1 MNRDQLLAPVF
12 VEMADSLT
20 EDFDVLEFLQ
30 RLCGHCMELLS
41 IEAAGVMLADADDV
55 LRVLAA
61 SDEYTRL
68 LELFALQ
75 HMEGPC
81 QECYRTGTPTT
92 SVDLTT
98 DKAARDWPNFTP
110 AARQG
115 GLAGANA
122 LPLKLRGRTIG
133 VLGLFRASPLPL
145 SADDLA
151 LGQALADVATIA
163 VLQQRTIVAIETE
176 RDQLQHALHSRIAVE
191 QAKGVLAERWNTT
204 PDTAFQTLRAY
215 ARAHQQSL
223 TALAMSITDGSF
235 DARAIVPATASPT
248 EAPRAGRP
256 RPSGA

>member
-20 EDFDVLEFLQ
+20 EDFDVLDFLQ
-30 RLCGHCMELLS
+30 RLCGHSMDLLS
-41 IEAAGVMLADADDV
+41 IQAAGVMLADADSV

-81 QECYRTGTPTT
+81 QESYRTGSPCTGI
-92 SVDLTT
+92 DLTGEH
-98 DKAARDWPNFTP
+98 AARDWPNFTP
-110 AARQG
+110 AALQG
-115 GLAGANA
+115 GLRGANA

-133 VLGLFRASPLPL
+133 ALGLFCAAPQPMTP
-145 SADDLA
+145 ADIA

-163 VLQQRTIVAIETE
+163 LMQQRTIVAVETE

-204 PDTAFQTLRAY
+204 PDTAFHTLRAY

-223 TALAMSITDGSF
+223 AALAMSITDGTF
-235 DARAIVPATASPT
+235 DTGAISRPTGAPAP
-248 EAPRAGRP
+248 PGRQEP
-256 RPSGA
+256 HRR